1 MKNEKATVRSPSFG
15 IPTPDLVLP
24 EYPQLKTHISK
35 LLLEML
41 TTTPPKLSQGW
52 PLSGFLQLPPREI

>member
-1 MKNEKATVRSPSFG
+1 MKHEKATVGSPSFG

-24 EYPQLKTHISK
+24 EHPQLKIHISK

-41 TTTPPKLSQGW
+41 TTNPPKLSQD
-52 PLSGFLQLPPREI
+52 